1 MSGTPRSSQI
11 ENGTSPGAGGLP
23 GRRRAARVRGGAG
36 RDMSWLFQLHDAH
49 VVAWPAALDTR
60 VIGDVSDM
68 THTTALDIT
77 IRKAAR

>member
-1 MSGTPRSSQI
+1 
-11 ENGTSPGAGGLP
+11 
-23 GRRRAARVRGGAG
+23 
-36 RDMSWLFQLHDAH
+36 MSWLFQLHDAH